1 MAGEIIKERGMEIFN
16 KSVEE
21 PLENRWNWY
30 RAEEFYENIIGEEK
44 HEKVKNM
51 LMLEEE
57 FWKQFGKDIDS
68 KNLTVST
75 LCFDNLALKEYS
87 LI

>member
-1 MAGEIIKERGMEIFN
+1 MLYSRRCAKI
-16 KSVEE
+16 
-21 PLENRWNWY
+21 
-30 RAEEFYENIIGEEK
+30 AEKLLKTGEEK

-68 KNLTVST
+68 KDLTVST

>member
-1 MAGEIIKERGMEIFN
+1 ME
-16 KSVEE
+16 
-21 PLENRWNWY
+21 LD

-68 KNLTVST
+68 KDLTVST

>member
-1 MAGEIIKERGMEIFN
+1 MFQ
-16 KSVEE
+16 
-21 PLENRWNWY
+21 
-30 RAEEFYENIIGEEK
+30 
-44 HEKVKNM
+44 KVKTM

-68 KNLTVST
+68 KDLTVST